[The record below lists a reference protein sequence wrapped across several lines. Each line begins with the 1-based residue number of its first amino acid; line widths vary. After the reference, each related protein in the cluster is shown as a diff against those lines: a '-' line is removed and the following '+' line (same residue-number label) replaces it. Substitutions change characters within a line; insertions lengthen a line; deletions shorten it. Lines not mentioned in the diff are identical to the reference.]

1 MIDFNKKPTT
11 STPKIT
17 SKVAKEIYDLIKEY
31 GDADKAYK
39 MKGNSDYEPEHFK
52 EVEIEAEKVMAEIAL
67 LKSGTKVISEAEY
80 ELDEKTGENVITKEA
95 KYFVAKDDLDILS
108 QLSSTLL
115 DCEQL
120 LEDSK

>member
-52 EVEIEAEKVMAEIAL
+52 EVEIEAEKVMADITL
-67 LKSGTKVISEAEY
+67 LKSGTKVIKDAEY
-80 ELDEKTGENVITKEA
+80 SVNEKTGEIVITKEA
-95 KYFVAKDDLDILS
+95 EYFVAKDDLDVLS
-108 QLSSTLL
+108 QLSSKLL
-115 DCEQL
+115 DCEQIL
-120 LEDSK
+120 IDSK